1 MHPLPSRTIL
11 LAALLVLVARIPAD
25 ADDGPTVRG
34 RIGFEHSSNP
44 ERRASSAGGGWALRS
59 YVSSGATLFRS
70 DRTYARVQYQSG
82 IRRRFTQNAQG
93 GGRPG
98 VTVLNDVELDLYR
111 GLSDALTLALSGRIK
126 SKSVTRIPWE
136 NGYLQESGRGVLK
149 ARAPLGIAG
158 ELLYARTA
166 EAPEDSARAGF
177 SVSEIQIKISRYFT
191 RRLRSYLQFSHK
203 NLDFDRRAEVL
214 ISDPPQTRLEATD
227 RDREDRLRQ
236 FDLGL
241 QVYRGG
247 MLSLSYAYQ
256 SNRSNSYGYAF
267 RAHRIVL
274 LSTSTV
280 PFDAVLQTYGI
291 FQIREYTEALPGPA
305 PEYEEE
311 YEHTV
316 LTAKLSRMIVEPY
329 ELEVEYSLRRSGLR
343 DANSR
348 YTEHVGGIAFNLVF

>member
-126 SKSVTRIPWE
+126 SKSVTRMPWE
-136 NGYLQESGRGVLK
+136 NGYLQESCRGVLR
-149 ARAPLGIAG
+149 ARAPLGIVG
-158 ELLYARTA
+158 EFLYARIA

-177 SVSEIQIKISRYFT
+177 SVSEIPIRAIYADEESHISVARDT
-191 RRLRSYLQFSHK
+191 LRF
-203 NLDFDRRAEVL
+203 A
-214 ISDPPQTRLEATD
+214 
-227 RDREDRLRQ
+227 
-236 FDLGL
+236 GL
-241 QVYRGG
+241 VWRHMG
-247 MLSLSYAYQ
+247 
-256 SNRSNSYGYAF
+256 R
-267 RAHRIVL
+267 
-274 LSTSTV
+274 
-280 PFDAVLQTYGI
+280 
-291 FQIREYTEALPGPA
+291 
-305 PEYEEE
+305 
-311 YEHTV
+311 
-316 LTAKLSRMIVEPY
+316 
-329 ELEVEYSLRRSGLR
+329 
-343 DANSR
+343 
-348 YTEHVGGIAFNLVF
+348 